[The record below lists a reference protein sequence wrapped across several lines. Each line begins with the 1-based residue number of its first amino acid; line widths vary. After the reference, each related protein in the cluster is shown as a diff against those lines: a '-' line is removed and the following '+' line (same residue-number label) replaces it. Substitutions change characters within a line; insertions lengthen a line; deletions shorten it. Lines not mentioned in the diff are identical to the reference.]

1 MNFITNLILRPN
13 RNTYSLREL
22 GDKVFTY
29 GNMKFKRIDFNHHI
43 KNKRNEMLSSSL
55 WCPLEMDSMALSQ
68 SPCIVYCHGNGGNKI
83 DIVEIFQYLLYE
95 FNIFSF
101 DFSGAGNSEGD
112 IVTLGYYENND
123 VDSVVSFLNKELKI
137 NKIIL
142 YGRSMGAV
150 SVIRNSSNIRGMIL
164 DSPFSDF
171 EKLCDDILSNKF
183 FLPGIVRRML
193 IRSGREQIKEKAGF
207 DILSF
212 KPKEDAKR
220 ITVPTLIIHGKQDC
234 FVSIEHS
241 REIYKN
247 ISDKVYK
254 KIIEVNGGH
263 NDERGNDVSK
273 VVKEFIINYGY
284 EPTIVKEYKRRM
296 KLNQSTINYVGR
308 YNIKIDE
315 IVKGI
320 KRKRKFNNFNF
331 KDRLRNNSRS
341 KEKKSSTLITMKKRY
356 KTFHKKNT
364 KEQFESKFNYDNFI
378 TDEINMNKYQTEQI
392 NQVSCTLDNKT
403 IIPNRIKIKNNAQ
416 LTKTQN
422 EIDYILEVYK
432 MNKGYNDTNKE
443 QTQKNRIRSNR
454 LNTLS
459 SIFECDVR
467 IKSSEISFNS
477 IDKQSLQSKK

>member
-1 MNFITNLILRPN
+1 MNFITNLIIRPN
-13 RNTYSLREL
+13 RNTYTQREL
-22 GDKVFTY
+22 GDKIFTY
-29 GNMKFKRIDFNHHI
+29 GNIKFKRIDFNHHI
-43 KNKRNEMLSSSL
+43 KNKRDELLSSSL
-55 WCPLEMDSMALSQ
+55 WCPLEMDSKGLSQ

-83 DIVEIFQYLLYE
+83 DIIEIFQYLLYE

-150 SVIRNSSNIRGMIL
+150 SVIRNNSNIKAMIL
-164 DSPFSDF
+164 DSPFGDF

-183 FLPGIVRRML
+183 FLPGIVRRIL
-193 IRSGREQIKEKAGF
+193 IRSGQEQIKEKAGF

-220 ITVPTLIIHGKQDC
+220 ISVPTLIIHGKQDC

-254 KIIEVNGGH
+254 KMIEVNGGH
-263 NDERGNDVSK
+263 NDERGSDVSK

-284 EPTIVKEYKRRM
+284 DPTIVKEYKRRM
-296 KLNQSTINYVGR
+296 KLNQTTINYIGR
-308 YNIKIDE
+308 HNIKIDD

-320 KRKRKFNNFNF
+320 KRKRRFNNFNF
-331 KDRLRNNSRS
+331 KDRSRNNSSS
-341 KEKKSSTLITMKKRY
+341 KEQKCTTIIKKKRC
-356 KTFHKKNT
+356 KTYNKKYT
-364 KEQFESKFNYDNFI
+364 KEQFELKYNYDNFI
-378 TDEINMNKYQTEQI
+378 TDEINVSKYQTEQI
-392 NQVSCTLDNKT
+392 NQSGFSLENNTKL
-403 IIPNRIKIKNNAQ
+403 PNIIKITNNDNQ
-416 LTKTQN
+416 TKTQN
-422 EIDYILEVYK
+422 EIDYALEVYK
-432 MNKGYNDTNKE
+432 MNKGHNKDNN
-443 QTQKNRIRSNR
+443 TLKNKIRSNR

-477 IDKQSLQSKK
+477 IDRKSFKSKK